1 MIRRL
6 IFIFVLIFAAIA
18 CGHID
23 GYQGDTIKLSK
34 TRHTFEAAGG
44 NIEIT
49 TKGEHW
55 ENGDVKVD
63 GSETTYYPQEL
74 ERLAELQG
82 NQWPRGIMVP
92 DTIKGPWF
100 WVARPELKKLVIHT
114 DPNTSDQQRKFT
126 LALPDLDYRGFVY
139 ITQKAAK

>member
-1 MIRRL
+1 M
-6 IFIFVLIFAAIA
+6 
-18 CGHID
+18 
-23 GYQGDTIKLSK
+23 
-34 TRHTFEAAGG
+34 
-44 NIEIT
+44 EIT

-55 ENGDVKVD
+55 GNGLAEIN

-74 ERLAELQG
+74 ARLATLSG
-82 NQWPRGIMVP
+82 KRYSGYSILVP

-114 DPNTSDQQRKFT
+114 DPNTSDQERKFY
-126 LALPDLDYRGFVY
+126 LVLPDGDYFGHVD